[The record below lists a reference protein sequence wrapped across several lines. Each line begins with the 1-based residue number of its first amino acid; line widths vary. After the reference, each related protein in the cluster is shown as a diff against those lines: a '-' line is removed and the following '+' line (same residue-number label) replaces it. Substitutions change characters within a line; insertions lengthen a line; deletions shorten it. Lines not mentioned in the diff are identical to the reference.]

1 MVQSQAFVIYL
12 SGPSPEGKFYVG
24 QTGNFERRCR
34 DHRIASGTCPHF
46 HDAVKRFG
54 WDDVK
59 PTIIAQT
66 DIAEE
71 ADRLERLFIA
81 KYNALFPHGYN
92 LTLGGRFTTFDP
104 EAKITSFEEA
114 PVERSEIIA
123 AGRARL
129 KSGTCPVCGPESF
142 MRPCHN
148 CGVHQEFAK
157 SVLGHYLEQ
166 EEESDY
172 SIPADS
178 KIRKALRESFDADFL
193 IKIQKSRLG
202 VRKIEEVLPVVA
214 AEYAKRLWPYIKQ
227 SLKRE
232 ILVGRKLPSFTL
244 GRFIPVP
251 GNRTEAVTKMS
262 VERLLRRHRKEL
274 GSDSLSN
281 IEVFT
286 KAFDYYAKSER
297 RSNAV
302 RATLL
307 ERGASTLEIEEAIAE
322 RNLLQ
327 KIESINRQERYPE
340 EVQKEKPIWKPGDPI
355 SFELRISEPTEE
367 ELQIQ
372 AANLFADGLHHLSI
386 IDKKPVIIV
395 THTSVNPWKIISFR
409 SLPERR
415 SFIEGMLALDPKTRL
430 EKIQNLTSGE
440 NGLLVSD
447 FILPEK
453 KNIESDSSEPTP
465 EKPETHD

>member
-12 SGPSPEGKFYVG
+12 SGPSTEGKFYVG

-34 DHRIASGTCPHF
+34 DHKIASGTCPHF
-46 HDAVKRFG
+46 HKAIKRFG
-54 WDDVK
+54 WDNLK

-66 DIAEE
+66 DIGEE

-92 LTLGGRFTTFDP
+92 LTLGGRFTTFNP

-114 PVERSEIIA
+114 LVERNEIVA

-129 KSGTCPVCGPESF
+129 KSGTCPVCGTESF
-142 MRPCHN
+142 MRPCHT
-148 CGVHQEFAK
+148 CGVHHEFAK

-166 EEESDY
+166 EEEFDY

-202 VRKIEEVLPVVA
+202 VRKIDEVLPVVA

-244 GRFIPVP
+244 GRFIPFP
-251 GNRTEAVTKMS
+251 GNRTEALTAMS

-274 GSDSLSN
+274 GSNSLSN

-322 RNLLQ
+322 CNLLH
-327 KIESINRQERYPE
+327 KIESRNRQERCSE
-340 EVQKEKPIWKPGDPI
+340 EAQNEKPIWKTGNPI
-355 SFELRISEPTEE
+355 GFELRISEPAKE
-367 ELQIQ
+367 ELHIQ
-372 AANLFADGLHHLSI
+372 VTNLFADGLRHLTIHDGKPSLI
-386 IDKKPVIIV
+386 IA
-395 THTSVNPWKIISFR
+395 HSSVNPCKIISFE
-409 SLPERR
+409 SQSARR
-415 SFIEGMLALDPKTRL
+415 SFIEAMLTIEPKKRL
-430 EKIQNLTSGE
+430 REIQNLVAVE
-440 NGLLVSD
+440 PKE
-447 FILPEK
+447 LPR
-453 KNIESDSSEPTP
+453 
-465 EKPETHD
+465 